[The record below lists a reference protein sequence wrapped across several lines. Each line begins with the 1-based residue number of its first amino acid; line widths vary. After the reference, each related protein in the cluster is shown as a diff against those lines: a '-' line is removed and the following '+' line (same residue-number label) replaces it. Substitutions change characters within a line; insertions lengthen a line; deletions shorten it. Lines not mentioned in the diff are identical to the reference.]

1 MAADSTPA
9 ATVAAP
15 PAEHGGAARLFVCL
29 VVFSLANAAF
39 WIPSLASVIE
49 GLFAGAPTAAFANR
63 DFANYWL
70 SGRLAL
76 DGNVSLLAEQTT
88 HQAALEAAFGMS
100 GMEPRA
106 WSYPPHLLLLTWPL
120 GFLSYPA
127 AYALFMAVTGGWFTM
142 TVWAWTRRAAGP
154 DAGTVFAVAMG
165 LLAPFYLLQV
175 FAGQN
180 GFFFGAAMLQALYC
194 RKTRP
199 VAAGLL
205 FAVLTMKP
213 QLGLL
218 LPLLLL
224 AERRFATIAWATAF
238 TAGLIGLSAA
248 IFGVSAWAAFFEVTL
263 PHQQYVSAHWSGPF
277 LYMMPTWF
285 AAFRAMGI
293 AYGPALTLHACLAV
307 PLVLACLFA
316 MLRAPDEETRSR
328 LLLAGTFVL
337 APYAFNYDM
346 GALLTMVAVPVA
358 VRAVL
363 QGGGWAFAF
372 AAGLV
377 LALPLWTP
385 LLGRP
390 DALLMLPPL
399 VLSGLLVFWMAPLVP
414 TFRKWGEMLKARG
427 KAAAE
432 APAA

>member
-15 PAEHGGAARLFVCL
+15 PAGIGGAARVFACL
-29 VVFSLANAAF
+29 VLFSMANAAF
-39 WIPSLASVIE
+39 WVPSLAGILE
-49 GLFAGAPTAAFANR
+49 GLFAGAPSAAFANR

-76 DGNVSLLAEQTT
+76 GGDVSLLAEQVT

-106 WSYPPHLLLLTWPL
+106 WSYPPHLLLVTWPL

-127 AYALFMAVTGGWFTM
+127 AYALFMAGTGGWFTW
-142 TVWAWTRRAAGP
+142 TVWSWSHRAGGAN
-154 DAGTVFAVAMG
+154 ARTVFYVAMG
-165 LLAPFYLLQV
+165 LLVPFFVLQV
-175 FAGQN
+175 LAGQN
-180 GFFFGAAMLQALYC
+180 GFFFGAAMLQALYW
-194 RKTRP
+194 RRTRP
-199 VAAGLL
+199 MAAGLML
-205 FAVLTMKP
+205 AVLTMKP

-224 AERRFATIAWATAF
+224 AERRFATIAWAAAF

-248 IFGVSAWAAFFEVTL
+248 IFGVSAWTAFFEITL
-263 PHQQYVSAHWSGPF
+263 PYQQYVSAHWGGQF

-285 AAFRAMGI
+285 AAFRAAGL
-293 AYGPALTLHACLAV
+293 AYGPSLALHACLAA
-307 PLVLACLFA
+307 PLVLACLYA
-316 MLRAPDEETRSR
+316 MVRSTDEETRSR

-337 APYAFNYDM
+337 TPYAFNYDM
-346 GALLTMVAVPVA
+346 GALLATVAVPVA
-358 VRAVL
+358 VRAVR
-363 QGGGWAFAF
+363 QGGDWVLAC

-385 LLGRP
+385 LLGRG
-390 DALLMLPPL
+390 DAILVLPPL
-399 VLSGLLVFWMAPLVP
+399 VVSGLLLVW
-414 TFRKWGEMLKARG
+414 T
-427 KAAAE
+427 
-432 APAA
+432 APAFRAFPSALFTKSAPVS